1 MVRNGTH
8 YHRVKVPR
16 DIVDRYGK
24 RIEVVSLRTSDP
36 KVAKAW
42 NARITVDL
50 NGNFDQVRAASITIE
65 LKQEAFPLSAD
76 RVTSITRSHA
86 ARIEEQLLVDCVVLF
101 EAAVADRRSP
111 REFIAQRSPREDM
124 SGLLGAATGG
134 VSAPDL
140 FQRLRHRGRT
150 RAARC

>member
-50 NGNFDQVRAASITIE
+50 NGSLT
-65 LKQEAFPLSAD
+65 KSAP
-76 RVTSITRSHA
+76 
-86 ARIEEQLLVDCVVLF
+86 
-101 EAAVADRRSP
+101 RRSQ
-111 REFIAQRSPREDM
+111 FS
-124 SGLLGAATGG
+124 
-134 VSAPDL
+134 
-140 FQRLRHRGRT
+140 
-150 RAARC
+150 